1 MKYVNLL
8 IKYELTISIQEHLN
22 DGVDKSNDD
31 Q

>member
-22 DGVDKSNDD
+22 DEVDKSNDD